1 MKSFEYQGFKFL
13 VFEDV
18 YDPSD
23 DTFLLAENMDVSKND
38 YVLDMGTGCGILAVI
53 AGKIAKK
60 VVGIDISQRAIM
72 NARVNISLNK
82 VETRVEARLGD
93 LWDVLKPNEIF
104 SLILF
109 NPPYLPIPETE
120 KTESILERAWDGG
133 ENGRAVINLFL
144 ARLDDF
150 LREGGRVQMVLSSLS
165 KIGDTLSYVKKKQF
179 DVEIKVEKNFFF
191 EKLFLINLKKV

>member
-18 YDPSD
+18 YNPSD
-23 DTFLLAENMDVSKND
+23 DTFLLAENMDVSKDD

-93 LWDVLKPNEIF
+93 LWDVLKPSEIF

-109 NPPYLPIPETE
+109 NPPYLPIPGTE
-120 KTESILERAWDGG
+120 KNEGILERAWNGG

-150 LREGGRVQMVLSSLS
+150 LREEGRVQMVLSSLS

-179 DVEIKVEKNFFF
+179 SAEIRVEKKFFF
-191 EKLFLINLKKV
+191 EKLVLINLKKV